1 VIDAGGDEKIIYG
14 ATNWSAKGNGNDKDG
29 KPADFSGIATHVFD
43 VNQTTR

>member
-14 ATNWSAKGNGNDKDG
+14 ATNWSAKGNDKDG